1 MNLEWHDLLGTI
13 GVIIILSTYLALQLS
28 RINAQRLA
36 YSVLNAIG
44 ASLILVSLF
53 FDFNLSAFIIE
64 ATWVVI
70 SVFGV
75 IVSLKR
81 QSQQNI

>member
-64 ATWVVI
+64 ASWVVI

-81 QSQQNI
+81 QSQHNI